1 MATIRSYAITIKET
15 ETRLEVLFTV
25 VDLTNA
31 ERAAAIRKVRQWD
44 RVSASGAR
52 RYTIEVQD
60 VATEL
65 VIVSA
70 EIDEAQKGAAVA
82 APCGRDLEGGAERW
96 PHHAGSIPGVRQRPV
111 RFGRDARRQRRA
123 AKWPVE
129 SLAEQGR

>member
-52 RYTIEVQD
+52 RYTIEV
-60 VATEL
+60 
-65 VIVSA
+65 
-70 EIDEAQKGAAVA
+70 
-82 APCGRDLEGGAERW
+82 
-96 PHHAGSIPGVRQRPV
+96 
-111 RFGRDARRQRRA
+111 
-123 AKWPVE
+123 
-129 SLAEQGR
+129 